1 MASVSR
7 LPSTLRNCGR
17 RSAVDQSEG
26 GRPVY
31 EPAPC
36 DNHPRSL
43 PRKEVRLSELP
54 HVSVVMAVRNEA
66 THLESTL
73 QAVFHQDYEG
83 RMEVVVADGRSTDG
97 TPAILRGCASED
109 ARLKVVDNPDL
120 GVGAGL
126 NRAIGAA
133 RGQVLVRCDGH
144 AELAPDYVRMA
155 VGVLEETGAA
165 NVGGRQDAV
174 GTSTLQRA
182 IAIAMNS
189 PAAAGTARFRYSSV
203 AGPADTVYL
212 GVFDRQAL
220 EEVGGFDPTL
230 VRNQDF
236 ELNHRLRQS
245 GHLVWFD
252 PRLAVT
258 YRPRSSFRSLWRQYL
273 DYGRWKRVMLLRNPG
288 ALALRQ
294 LAPPVLVTGLV
305 ASAIGATIGVPFW
318 WIPPAAYAMLIAANT
333 LWETVRRRD
342 PAAWLLTAVMP
353 AMHLAWGIGFL
364 LVPAGRCRTTPVE
377 GPS

>member
-1 MASVSR
+1 MV
-7 LPSTLRNCGR
+7 T
-17 RSAVDQSEG
+17 
-26 GRPVY
+26 
-31 EPAPC
+31 
-36 DNHPRSL
+36 
-43 PRKEVRLSELP
+43 
-54 HVSVVMAVRNEA
+54 AVRNEA
-66 THLESTL
+66 TYLEATL
-73 QAVFHQDYEG
+73 RAVFDQDYQG
-83 RMEVVVADGRSTDG
+83 RLEVVVADGRSTDG
-97 TPAILRGCASED
+97 TLAILRRCASED
-109 ARLKVVDNPDL
+109 SRLMVVDNPDL

-126 NRAIGAA
+126 NRAIDAA

-144 AELAPDYVRMA
+144 AELAPDYVRTA
-155 VGVLEETGAA
+155 VGLLEETGAA

-189 PAAAGTARFRYSSV
+189 PAAAGTARFRHSSV

-212 GVFDRQAL
+212 GVFDRRAL

-258 YRPRSSFRSLWRQYL
+258 YRPRSSLRSLWRQYL

-294 LAPPVLVTGLV
+294 LAPPALVTGLV

-318 WIPPAAYAMLIAANT
+318 WTPPAAYGTLIAANT
-333 LWETVRRRD
+333 LWERIRRRD

-364 LVPAGRCRTTPVE
+364 LVPTRRRRTTPVE